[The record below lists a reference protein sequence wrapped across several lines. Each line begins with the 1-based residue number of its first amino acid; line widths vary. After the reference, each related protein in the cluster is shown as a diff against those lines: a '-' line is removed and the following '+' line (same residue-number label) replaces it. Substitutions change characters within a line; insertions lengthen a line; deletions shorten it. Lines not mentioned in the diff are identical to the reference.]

1 MTNKSEKYFNL
12 SISAFTEKQIE
23 KIHNTSLLI
32 LEQAGIN
39 VHSNKCRDL
48 LKGAGA
54 TVQNELR
61 VHIPSKL
68 VESALQTA
76 SSGIDIYNRD
86 GEKAMVLKGRNSYFG
101 TGSDLKYNFS
111 MDKFERIESC
121 LENVA
126 LAARLCDRLPN
137 IDFVMSYA
145 LPNDVPSSS
154 IEIEQ
159 LRMMMD
165 NTKKP
170 IIMTQFS
177 GLEMAEKIHKHAC
190 EYCGDEKLFKKKP
203 NYIIYGQ
210 FVSPL
215 QHDSDALNRLS
226 FCADKGIPVIYV
238 PTIMIGASG
247 PITLAGS
254 IALANAECLAGLVMH
269 QLIAPGAPFIYGG
282 CVSPLD
288 MKTTV
293 FAYGSPEWRIAD
305 VALSQL
311 SLHYNLPV
319 FGTAGATDSKV
330 IDAQA
335 GAEWAYSLICA
346 ALAGVNIIHDVG
358 YMESGLTGSLEAIS
372 ICDEIIGIVKKTT
385 SGFEISEET
394 LALDT
399 IKRVGPAGHFMEE
412 EETLNRFLSDVWY
425 PSLFERD
432 RFEPWES
439 RGCKDVLQRARERVK
454 ELLG

>member
-1 MTNKSEKYFNL
+1 MINKAEKYFNL
-12 SISAFTEKQIE
+12 SISALGTKQIE
-23 KIHNTSLLI
+23 KIHNTSLTI
-32 LEQAGIN
+32 LEQVGIN
-39 VHSNKCRDL
+39 VHSIECRDL
-48 LKGAGA
+48 LKEAGA
-54 TVQNELR
+54 TIQNGLR
-61 VHIPSKL
+61 VHIPSEL

-76 SSGIDIYNRD
+76 PSGIEIYNRD
-86 GEKAMVLKGRNSYFG
+86 GEKAMVLEERNSYFG
-101 TGSDLKYNFS
+101 TGSDLIYSFS
-111 MDKFERIESC
+111 TDESKRIESC

-126 LAARLCDRLPN
+126 LAARLCDRLQN

-145 LPNDVPSSS
+145 LPNDVPALS

-159 LRMMMD
+159 LRFMMK

-177 GLEMAEKIHKHAC
+177 GLETAEKIHKLAC
-190 EYCGDEKLFKKKP
+190 EYCGDEELFKKKP

-210 FVSPL
+210 FISPL
-215 QHDSDALNRLS
+215 QHDSDALNRLL
-226 FCADKGIPVIYV
+226 FCANKGIPIIYV
-238 PTIMIGASG
+238 PTIMMGASG

-254 IALANAECLAGLVMH
+254 IALANAECLAGLAMH

-311 SLHYNLPV
+311 SLYYNLPV

-335 GAEWAYSLICA
+335 GAEWAYSLICS

-358 YMESGLTGSLEAIS
+358 YMESGLTGSLEALA
-372 ICDEIIGIVKKTT
+372 ICDEIIGIAKKIK

-399 IKRVGPAGHFMEE
+399 IKRVGPVGHFMEE
-412 EETLNRFLSDVWY
+412 EETLNHFLTDVWY

-432 RFEPWES
+432 RYEQWES
-439 RGCKDVLQRARERVK
+439 KGCKDILQRARDRVK
-454 ELLG
+454 ELMG